1 MFKSIIDHFD
11 KLEDDVRVKLSHR
24 SVLYALIGG
33 MVTILFWRGIWH
45 TADILMAKGDFLGWF
60 FYEPITLIWSGL
72 ILLFTGLFVSNLI
85 GERIVISGQKKETK
99 ATDKAVVEV
108 DKEESE
114 INIMRSRLA
123 QISKDVEEI
132 KNVIIHK

>member
-11 KLEDDVRVKLSHR
+11 RLEDDVRVKLSHR

-45 TADILMAKGDFLGWF
+45 TADILMAKGGFWGWF

-85 GERIVISGQKKETK
+85 GERIVISGQKTEKKVTDITET
-99 ATDKAVVEV
+99 EV
-108 DKEESE
+108 DEEQTE
-114 INIMRSRLA
+114 IKNMRSRIA

-132 KNVIIHK
+132 KNSIRK